1 MCTSKSVKNLM
12 QSGGAGG
19 GDGEGK
25 WVGWVG
31 LGVSLSG
38 VNRGSNH
45 GDKMKSRAKPR
56 LASSYGV

>member
-1 MCTSKSVKNLM
+1 MHFKICKELDAERW
-12 QSGGAGG
+12 GGG